1 MEPIELHVRITP
13 SDEVLRLRQDVSEL
27 KAKLQAL
34 QGRYD
39 RLEYD
44 RRIEYIFNGQLC
56 DLLREHHIPF
66 PRTQDLREMDKFRDL
81 Q

>member
-1 MEPIELHVRITP
+1 MEPIELHVRLTP
-13 SDEVLRLRQDVSEL
+13 SDEVLKLRQDVSEL

-44 RRIEYIFNGQLC
+44 RRIEYIYNGQLC
-56 DLLREHHIPF
+56 DLLREHGISF
-66 PRTQDLREMDKFRDL
+66 LRTQDLRQMDKFGDL
-81 Q
+81 R